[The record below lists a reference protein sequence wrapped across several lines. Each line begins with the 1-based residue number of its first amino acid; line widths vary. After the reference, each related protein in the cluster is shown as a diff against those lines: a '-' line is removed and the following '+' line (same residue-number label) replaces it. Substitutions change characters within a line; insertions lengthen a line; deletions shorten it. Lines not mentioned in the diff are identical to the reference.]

1 MIINK
6 IKNGEALTVSISGS
20 LDSATSGEFM
30 EFMEQ
35 NFTSDIQKLTLDFA
49 EVDFI
54 SSKGLRVLVSVYKS
68 LNGREMSVIN
78 ANTSVKEVFRL
89 SSLLTVFNIQ

>member
-1 MIINK
+1 MIINQ
-6 IKNGEALTVSISGS
+6 IKNGDALTVSISGS
-20 LDSATSGEFM
+20 LDSATSGELM

-35 NFTSDIQKLTLDFA
+35 NFTSDIHKLTLDFA

-68 LNGREMSVIN
+68 LNGRKMSVIN
-78 ANTSVKEVFRL
+78 TNTSVKEVFRL